1 MKKKITI
8 VVVTYQTNKNILLKC
23 LKSIDKDI
31 KIIIIENSK
40 RFENKTFFTRKFKN
54 LKERILK
61 EKDTLF
67 YIVIDEGNKPLQQR
81 DKP

>member
-40 RFENKTFFTRKFKN
+40 RFEK
-54 LKERILK
+54 
-61 EKDTLF
+61 
-67 YIVIDEGNKPLQQR
+67 
-81 DKP
+81 